1 MKIEAEMTIK
11 KKTFISLLENICI
24 YIVMVNIAPDFPQ
37 LLCTN

>member
-1 MKIEAEMTIK
+1 MKIEAEMTI